1 MSTPND
7 FNYEDS
13 TLEQRRR
20 RLRLDS
26 LIILV
31 VEDGV
36 DARDLIRR
44 FLVTAGANV
53 HTASSAI
60 EARKALESIHPDAII
75 SDIGMPDEDG
85 ISFLQRLREQEKKTG
100 KHIPAIAL
108 TAFVGLEHRSLTLRA
123 GFEEHLCKPT
133 SPETLIDAILRVVL
147 KGDRSLH

>member
-1 MSTPND
+1 MAPND

-20 RLRLDS
+20 RLRLDG

-31 VEDGV
+31 VEDV
-36 DARDLIRR
+36 ADARDLIRR

-53 HTASSAI
+53 HCASSAI
-60 EARKALESIHPDAII
+60 EARKTLESIHPDAII

-85 ISFLQRLREQEKKTG
+85 ISFLERLREQEKKTG

>member
-1 MSTPND
+1 MDPSD
-7 FNYEDS
+7 FSFDDS
-13 TLEQRRR
+13 TLEQRRK
-20 RLRLDS
+20 RLRIDGLT
-26 LIILV
+26 ILV
-31 VEDGV
+31 VEDTA

-44 FLVTAGANV
+44 FLTGAGAQV
-53 HTASSAI
+53 HTAKSAD
-60 EARKALESIHPDAII
+60 EARKVLTEVRPDAII
-75 SDIGMPDEDG
+75 SDIGMPNEDG
-85 ISFLQRLREQEKKTG
+85 ISFLEKLRESEKKTG

>member
-1 MSTPND
+1 MAPSD

-20 RLRLDS
+20 RLRLDG

-31 VEDGV
+31 VEDV
-36 DARDLIRR
+36 ADARDLIRR

-53 HTASSAI
+53 YTASSAT
-60 EARKALESIHPDAII
+60 EARKTLESIHPDAII

-85 ISFLQRLREQEKKTG
+85 ISFLERLREQEKKTG

-133 SPETLIDAILRVVL
+133 SPETLIDAILRIVL